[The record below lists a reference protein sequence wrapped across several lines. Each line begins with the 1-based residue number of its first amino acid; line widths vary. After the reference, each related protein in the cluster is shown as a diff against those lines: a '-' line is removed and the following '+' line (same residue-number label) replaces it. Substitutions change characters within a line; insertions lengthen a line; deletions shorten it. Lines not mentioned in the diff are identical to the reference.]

1 MAQSKPIKA
10 YLAEFIGTFALVFI
24 GTAVATL
31 QGPGVLSESGQGA
44 VGWLGISFAFGFTL
58 MVLVMVIGPVSGCHV
73 NPAVTLPMA
82 LCGRLEKSQVLGYII
97 SQLLGALAA
106 SAVLYALLTG
116 LPDYV
121 IATHGLGANGNPEKM
136 GIGALFGWEV
146 VLTALFLFTIFTA
159 TRKGAPA
166 NLAPFAIGGFL
177 FVAHLVGAHLG
188 DSSLNPARSLGPAIV
203 QGGEALNI
211 VWVFVVA
218 PIVGGLIGCGLF
230 RMLYGEEKEDSA

>member
-31 QGPGVLSESGQGA
+31 QGPGVLSESGHGA
-44 VGWLGISFAFGFTL
+44 AGWLGISFAFGFTL

-136 GIGALFGWEV
+136 SIGALFGWEV

-159 TRKGAPA
+159 TRSDAPA

-218 PIVGGLIGCGLF
+218 PIVGRLIGCGLF

>member
-31 QGPGVLSESGQGA
+31 QGPGVLSESGHGA
-44 VGWLGISFAFGFTL
+44 AGWLGISFAFGFTL

-136 GIGALFGWEV
+136 SIGALFGWEV

-159 TRKGAPA
+159 TRSDAPA

-203 QGGEALNI
+203 QGGDALKI
-211 VWVFVVA
+211 VWVFVAA
-218 PIVGGLIGCGLF
+218 PLVGGLIGWKLHD
-230 RMLYGEEKEDSA
+230 LIYGE

>member
-31 QGPGVLSESGQGA
+31 QGPGVLSESGHGA

-82 LCGRLEKSQVLGYII
+82 LSGRLEKSQALGYII

-116 LPDYV
+116 LPDYE

-203 QGGEALNI
+203 QGGDALKI
-211 VWVFVVA
+211 VWVFVAA
-218 PIVGGLIGCGLF
+218 PLVGGLIGWKLHD
-230 RMLYGEEKEDSA
+230 LIYGE

>member
-31 QGPGVLSESGQGA
+31 QGPGVLSESGHGA
-44 VGWLGISFAFGFTL
+44 AGWLGISFAFGFTL
-58 MVLVMVIGPVSGCHV
+58 MVLVMVIWPVSGCHV

-82 LCGRLEKSQVLGYII
+82 LCWRLEKSQVLGYII

-136 GIGALFGWEV
+136 SIGALFGWEV

-159 TRKGAPA
+159 TRSDAPA

-203 QGGEALNI
+203 QGGDALKI
-211 VWVFVVA
+211 VWVFVAA
-218 PIVGGLIGCGLF
+218 PLVGGLIGWKLHD
-230 RMLYGEEKEDSA
+230 LIYGE

>member
-1 MAQSKPIKA
+1 MVQSKPIKA

-31 QGPGVLSESGQGA
+31 QGPGVLSESGHGA
-44 VGWLGISFAFGFTL
+44 AGWLGISFAFGFTL

-136 GIGALFGWEV
+136 SIGALFGWEV

-159 TRKGAPA
+159 TRSDAPA

-203 QGGEALNI
+203 QGGDALKI
-211 VWVFVVA
+211 VWVFVAA
-218 PIVGGLIGCGLF
+218 PLVGGLIGWKLHD
-230 RMLYGEEKEDSA
+230 LIYGE

>member
-31 QGPGVLSESGQGA
+31 QGPGVLSESGHGA
-44 VGWLGISFAFGFTL
+44 AGWLGISFAFGFTL

-82 LCGRLEKSQVLGYII
+82 LSGRLEKSQALGYII

-136 GIGALFGWEV
+136 SIGPLFGWEV

>member
-31 QGPGVLSESGQGA
+31 QGPGVLSESGHGA
-44 VGWLGISFAFGFTL
+44 AGWLGISFAFGFTL

-121 IATHGLGANGNPEKM
+121 IATHGLGANGTPEKM
-136 GIGALFGWEV
+136 SIGALFGWEV

-159 TRKGAPA
+159 TRSDAPA

-203 QGGEALNI
+203 QGGDALKI
-211 VWVFVVA
+211 VWVFVAA
-218 PIVGGLIGCGLF
+218 PLVGGLIGWKLHD
-230 RMLYGEEKEDSA
+230 LIYGE

>member
-1 MAQSKPIKA
+1 MEQTKPIKA

-31 QGPGVLSESGQGA
+31 QGYLGHGA
-44 VGWLGISFAFGFTL
+44 TGWLGISFAFGFTL

-82 LCGRLEKSQVLGYII
+82 LSGRLEKSQALGYII

-116 LPDYV
+116 LPDYE

-136 GIGALFGWEV
+136 DIGALFGWEV

-203 QGGEALNI
+203 QGGDALKI
-211 VWVFVVA
+211 VWVFVAA

-230 RMLYGEEKEDSA
+230 RILYGEEKEDGA

>member
-1 MAQSKPIKA
+1 MEQTKPIKA

-31 QGPGVLSESGQGA
+31 QGYLGHGA
-44 VGWLGISFAFGFTL
+44 AGWLGISFAFGFTL

-82 LCGRLEKSQVLGYII
+82 LSGRLEKSQALGYII

-116 LPDYV
+116 LPDYKL
-121 IATHGLGANGNPEKM
+121 ADHGLGANGNPEKM

-203 QGGEALNI
+203 QGGDALKI
-211 VWVFVVA
+211 VWVFVAA
-218 PIVGGLIGCGLF
+218 PLVGGLIGWKLHD
-230 RMLYGEEKEDSA
+230 LIYGE

>member
-1 MAQSKPIKA
+1 MEQTKPIKA

-31 QGPGVLSESGQGA
+31 QGYLGHGA
-44 VGWLGISFAFGFTL
+44 AGWLGISFAFGFTL

-82 LCGRLEKSQVLGYII
+82 LSGRLEKSQALGYII

-116 LPDYV
+116 LPDYE

-159 TRKGAPA
+159 HARAP
-166 NLAPFAIGGFL
+166 PRIS
-177 FVAHLVGAHLG
+177 HL
-188 DSSLNPARSLGPAIV
+188 SP
-203 QGGEALNI
+203 
-211 VWVFVVA
+211 
-218 PIVGGLIGCGLF
+218 
-230 RMLYGEEKEDSA
+230 SAASCLSRTWWGRTWATPR

>member
-1 MAQSKPIKA
+1 MEQTKPIKA

-31 QGPGVLSESGQGA
+31 QGYLGHGA
-44 VGWLGISFAFGFTL
+44 AGWLGISFAFGFTL

-82 LCGRLEKSQVLGYII
+82 LSGRLEKSQALGYII

-116 LPDYV
+116 LPDYE

-146 VLTALFLFTIFTA
+146 VLPALFLFTIFTA

-188 DSSLNPARSLGPAIV
+188 DSSLIPAGSLGPAIV
-203 QGGEALNI
+203 LGGEALNI

>member
-10 YLAEFIGTFALVFI
+10 YLAEFIGTFTLVFI

-31 QGPGVLSESGQGA
+31 QGYLGYDSGA
-44 VGWLGISFAFGFTL
+44 GWLGISFAFGFTL

-116 LPDYV
+116 LPDYK

-136 GIGALFGWEV
+136 SIGALFGWEV

-159 TRKGAPA
+159 TRSDAPA

-203 QGGEALNI
+203 QGGDALKI
-211 VWVFVVA
+211 VWVFVA
-218 PIVGGLIGCGLF
+218 SPLVGGLIGWKLHD
-230 RMLYGEEKEDSA
+230 LIYGE